1 MPSDIQNFR
10 FIQQKIMIEGD
21 GKTFAVSFVMHME
34 ETVGVRSLQAAMYPK
49 EAVCDGFCR

>member
-1 MPSDIQNFR
+1 
-10 FIQQKIMIEGD
+10 MIEGD

-49 EAVCDGFCR
+49 EAASDSFCRYEKNIRLLCGYRL